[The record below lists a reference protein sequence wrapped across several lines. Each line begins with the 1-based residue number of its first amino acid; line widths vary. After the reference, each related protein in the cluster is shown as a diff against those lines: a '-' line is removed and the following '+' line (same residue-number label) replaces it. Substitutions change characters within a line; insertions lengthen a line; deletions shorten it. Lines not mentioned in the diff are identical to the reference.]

1 VSGVQKGVILAKDP
15 DTVAHTQTLGR
26 PNWGQRDDY
35 IIITNFDFY
44 WDDIRENFD
53 PTGGCLPLG
62 GAPHGCYNRR
72 VTAQRMLNATAQGS
86 ITPGGWPSFP
96 RSAASCPAW

>member
-1 VSGVQKGVILAKDP
+1 MLRELHLSARLRRRYISTEYAIVSGVQKGVILAKDP

-44 WDDIRENFD
+44 FHDIREQFD
-53 PTGGCLPLG
+53 PTGGEEG
-62 GAPHGCYNRR
+62 D
-72 VTAQRMLNATAQGS
+72 
-86 ITPGGWPSFP
+86 
-96 RSAASCPAW
+96 